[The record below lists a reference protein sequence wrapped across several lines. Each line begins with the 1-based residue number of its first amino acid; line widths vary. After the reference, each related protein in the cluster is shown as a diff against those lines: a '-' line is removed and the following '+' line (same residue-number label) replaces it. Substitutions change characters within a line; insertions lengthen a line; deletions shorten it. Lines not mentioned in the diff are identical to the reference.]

1 MKKANVGVNTAVAL
15 VLVMVIFSTR
25 VCGTVAVVRLGV
37 EDGGMPISGV
47 WSMDP
52 ACPAAVIPV
61 HSDPLRFPRVLAKT
75 DRNALTWDSN
85 IN

>member
-25 VCGTVAVVRLGV
+25 VCGTVAVVGV
-37 EDGGMPISGV
+37 EGGGMPISGV

-61 HSDPLRFPRVLAKT
+61 HFDPFGSPVSSPKPTGMRLPGIQT
-75 DRNALTWDSN
+75 
-85 IN
+85 